1 MFGLFS
7 ISKILVTAA
16 IILAVWYGFKWLGNR
31 QEIQKQAVK
40 ERVRR
45 GSGPGGGPGVGK
57 GSKSSSRSTIEPDIE
72 DMVQCPD
79 CGAYVA
85 DDGRHRCG

>member
-31 QEIQKQAVK
+31 QEIQKQAAK
-40 ERVRR
+40 EQVRR
-45 GSGPGGGPGVGK
+45 GAGA
-57 GSKSSSRSTIEPDIE
+57 SRHSTGEPDIE

-79 CGAYVA
+79 CGAFVP